1 MWGNLLAFSAAVLIG
16 GLVPGPTMVIMIR
29 QTLRSGR
36 TTACWALLGNEVGVL
51 AWGVAAAFGLS
62 GIVEASPTAYDVLRW
77 VGAGVLIL
85 IGVQSLRHAG
95 ESGID
100 LDGPPDRSAEASR
113 WAPFRLGL
121 VTVVSNPKYG
131 LFALSFL
138 PQFVP
143 ADAPVRTM
151 TLLLSAVWVVLDA
164 SLYCTIIFC
173 VAKIRRLLVREAVR
187 RTLEQ
192 VAGLVLVGLGIRLLL
207 GGL

>member
-1 MWGNLLAFSAAVLIG
+1 MWGRLLAFAAAVIVG
-16 GLVPGPTMVIMIR
+16 GLVPGPTMVIMFR

-36 TTACWALLGNEVGVL
+36 LSACWALLGNEVGVL

-62 GIVEASPTAYDVLRW
+62 GIVAASPMAYEVLRW

-85 IGVQSLRHAG
+85 IGIQSLRHAG
-95 ESGID
+95 KGGLD
-100 LDGPPDRSAEASR
+100 LVSDGDRPAAGSAWSH
-113 WAPFRLGL
+113 FRLGL

-131 LFALSFL
+131 VFALSFL

-143 ADAPVRTM
+143 ANAPVRTM
-151 TLLLSAVWVVLDA
+151 TLFLSVVWVLLDA
-164 SLYCTIIFC
+164 SLYFTIIFC
-173 VAKIRRLLVREAVR
+173 VSRMRRILERATVR

-192 VAGLVLVGLGIRLLL
+192 LAGLVLVGLGIRLVV